1 MVPLNSISK
10 HQYEPQVWLQSCLNK
25 HTYTARSSR
34 NNEAQDTAV
43 NRNNK
48 KRNARITDC
57 RRRAEMRKE
66 TVAMGFGG

>member
-1 MVPLNSISK
+1 MNSISM
-10 HQYEPQVWLQSCLNK
+10 HRYEPLVWLQSYLK
-25 HTYTARSSR
+25 EHTYTARSSR
-34 NNEAQDTAV
+34 NNEAQDTVV

-66 TVAMGFGG
+66 TAAMGFSE